1 MAIAYSAR
9 GLICSSVRHGFP
21 FISSG
26 KRTSSSSPSGL
37 HISMVSCI
45 GIFFSIIV
53 KGDSAMGA
61 TSPFRSGCPDIIY
74 VSGVT
79 TPSTAHFPSPRIALI
94 IIVSFWGAF
103 GSLEYITPPAAA
115 STIVTTPTDMTISY
129 S

>member
-1 MAIAYSAR
+1 MAIAYSASA
-9 GLICSSVRHGFP
+9 LICLSVRQGFP

-53 KGDSAMGA
+53 KGVSAKG
-61 TSPFRSGCPDIIY
+61 TKSPLRCGCLDTIY

-79 TPSTAHFPSPRIALI
+79 TPSTAHFPSPRTALI